1 MAPQKTRGTT
11 RDAGTTRELDVDA
24 LLADR
29 GIRILVCCGAGGVGK
44 TTTAAAIALRA
55 AESGRSGGGAD
66 HRPGPAARAVARA

>member
-29 GIRILVCCGAGGVGK
+29 GIRILVCCGAGGG
-44 TTTAAAIALRA
+44 
-55 AESGRSGGGAD
+55 SRSRSA
-66 HRPGPAARAVARA
+66 